1 MKKVPVTSTLRDIY
15 DKVLAGKR
23 LNREDGVRL
32 YESNDLLLIGHM
44 ANIVRERKNGDKT
57 FYIINRHI
65 NYSNICKNQCRF
77 CAFSKEEGDEGSYA
91 MTLDEVIEEAEGVVD
106 QGATEIHI
114 VGGLHPKLS
123 FDYYLEMLG
132 RLHRRYPQV
141 HLQAFTAVEIAHLA
155 EGAGLSIRDALLAL
169 RQAGLG
175 SIPGGGA
182 EVFSSR
188 IRKEL
193 CPDKLEGEGWLG
205 VMREAHRL
213 GIKSNSTMLYG
224 HMESAGERVDH
235 MLELRRLQDETGGFM
250 TFIPLAF
257 HSDNTFL
264 EGLPR
269 TTAALDLKTL
279 AIGRLM
285 LDNFTHIKAFWIML
299 GVKLAQISMSFGVD
313 DIDGTVLVER
323 ITHSAGADTPEELPV
338 EEIVRLIEEAGRRPV
353 ERDTLY
359 REVIRPNGRFDRN
372 WHLAETRE
380 EPRVEVS

>member
-114 VGGLHPKLS
+114 VGGLHPKLP

-132 RLHRRYPQV
+132 RLHQRYPQV

-155 EGAGLSIRDALLAL
+155 GEAGLSIRDALLAC
-169 RQAGLG
+169 R
-175 SIPGGGA
+175 
-182 EVFSSR
+182 
-188 IRKEL
+188 
-193 CPDKLEGEGWLG
+193 
-205 VMREAHRL
+205 
-213 GIKSNSTMLYG
+213 
-224 HMESAGERVDH
+224 
-235 MLELRRLQDETGGFM
+235 
-250 TFIPLAF
+250 
-257 HSDNTFL
+257 
-264 EGLPR
+264 
-269 TTAALDLKTL
+269 
-279 AIGRLM
+279 
-285 LDNFTHIKAFWIML
+285 
-299 GVKLAQISMSFGVD
+299 
-313 DIDGTVLVER
+313 
-323 ITHSAGADTPEELPV
+323 
-338 EEIVRLIEEAGRRPV
+338 
-353 ERDTLY
+353 
-359 REVIRPNGRFDRN
+359 
-372 WHLAETRE
+372 
-380 EPRVEVS
+380 